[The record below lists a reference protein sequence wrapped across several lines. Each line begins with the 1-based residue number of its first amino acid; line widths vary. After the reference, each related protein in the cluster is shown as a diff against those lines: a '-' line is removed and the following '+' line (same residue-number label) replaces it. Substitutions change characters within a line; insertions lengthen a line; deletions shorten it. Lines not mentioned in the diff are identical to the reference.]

1 MTGYGQFCPVA
12 RASEIF
18 AERWTPLILRELM
31 SERHHF
37 NEILRG
43 LHGCSP
49 TLLRERLRR
58 LERADVIEARPNPT
72 GRGSTY
78 YLTPSGTQLTEVVR
92 ALGAW
97 GQYWLELEREHIDP
111 DYLMWA
117 IFTHL
122 AEDALPARR
131 QVVRFE
137 FPKLRR
143 TYWLIL
149 RRPDPDLCYSDPR
162 FGDDVVVRGDVE
174 ALVRVYLGQTDLRAA
189 RAAGLVELDG
199 GRDAVAAVARW
210 FPRSGFAGFAQP
222 VRFDRAQATFVRA
235 DRPI

>member
-1 MTGYGQFCPVA
+1 MARFTWPLPAEAGLAVPTRHRMDTTTAIDRAREVMAVSPTCFAPNLPPLRRHFETELCSCDYRICSCDRLSLAHNRSMTGYGQFCPVA

-18 AERWTPLILRELM
+18 AERWTPLILGEVM

-58 LERADVIEARPNPT
+58 LERADVIEARPNPS

-122 AEDALPARR
+122 AEDALP
-131 QVVRFE
+131 
-137 FPKLRR
+137 
-143 TYWLIL
+143 
-149 RRPDPDLCYSDPR
+149 
-162 FGDDVVVRGDVE
+162 
-174 ALVRVYLGQTDLRAA
+174 
-189 RAAGLVELDG
+189 
-199 GRDAVAAVARW
+199 
-210 FPRSGFAGFAQP
+210 
-222 VRFDRAQATFVRA
+222 
-235 DRPI
+235 